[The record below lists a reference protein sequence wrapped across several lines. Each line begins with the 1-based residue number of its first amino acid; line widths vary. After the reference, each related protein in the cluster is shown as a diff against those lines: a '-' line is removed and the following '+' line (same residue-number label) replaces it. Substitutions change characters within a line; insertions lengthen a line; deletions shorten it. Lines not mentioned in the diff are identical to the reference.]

1 MMSMTPVNASL
12 PGGQPVTAIRRDR
25 DVALLL
31 LGLLAGGLLPLVR
44 GLLP

>member
-12 PGGQPVTAIRRDR
+12 RGGQPVTAIRRDR
-25 DVALLL
+25 DVVLP
-31 LGLLAGGLLPLVR
+31 LGLLASGLLPLVR